1 MVGHGPQSQPPL
13 EIAEAS
19 SGLCEIIWLIDESV
33 PENVLAARLLNKIGI
48 VVNCAG
54 LSPVETAAKLR
65 KYSPDGV
72 VAYRDADI
80 VLLSLVAEEL
90 GLDYHTPEVAR
101 RLVDK
106 IRQREALRRG
116 GLPTPSFWEIPSDR
130 DPVAVEALAKQVEY
144 PAVLKPRIG
153 GGGQYTMPV
162 ANAGDLVSQVALL
175 PAQAGSDGG
184 MFVEQYLPGGADETD
199 EHFADYVSV
208 ESLVAAGRISHLAV
222 NGRFPL
228 SAPFRETG
236 FFIPADLSRTRVTAV
251 LEVATA
257 ALHALGVKTG
267 GFHTEIKLTPDGPRV
282 IEVNGRIGGGVPEM
296 LFAASGVSTFEL
308 SMRVALG
315 EKVFLASPIPCT
327 RIGWCFLIQPPVYAQ
342 RFVSI
347 EGLDRL
353 AEHPG
358 VTRVLLNRTPG
369 DPIQLWDAT
378 FHYIYSV
385 YGAAKSY
392 SELIEINR
400 FLQKEVTVVYQ

>member
-54 LSPVETAAKLR
+54 LSPVETATKLR

-184 MFVEQYLPGGADETD
+184 MFVEQYLPGRHGRDRRALRRLRLCGEPGRGRQDKPFSGKWALSFVGA
-199 EHFADYVSV
+199 
-208 ESLVAAGRISHLAV
+208 
-222 NGRFPL
+222 
-228 SAPFRETG
+228 
-236 FFIPADLSRTRVTAV
+236 
-251 LEVATA
+251 
-257 ALHALGVKTG
+257 
-267 GFHTEIKLTPDGPRV
+267 
-282 IEVNGRIGGGVPEM
+282 VP
-296 LFAASGVSTFEL
+296 G
-308 SMRVALG
+308 
-315 EKVFLASPIPCT
+315 
-327 RIGWCFLIQPPVYAQ
+327 
-342 RFVSI
+342 
-347 EGLDRL
+347 D
-353 AEHPG
+353 
-358 VTRVLLNRTPG
+358 RVLHPRRSFPG
-369 DPIQLWDAT
+369 L
-378 FHYIYSV
+378 
-385 YGAAKSY
+385 G
-392 SELIEINR
+392 
-400 FLQKEVTVVYQ
+400 